1 MADIKEMFH
10 IFCKMNP
17 NDSKKCGLVKGFA
30 QTFQKKF
37 AYDFEILLYI
47 SKCFVVAR
55 VKLINLSVS
64 NSVRAKKKELE
75 YVANGEKV
83 KDT

>member
-1 MADIKEMFH
+1 MFH
-10 IFCKMNP
+10 IFCNMKP
-17 NDSKKCGLVKGFA
+17 DESKKFGLVKGFA
-30 QTFQKKF
+30 QLFQKKF
-37 AYDFEILLYI
+37 AYDFEILLFI

-55 VKLINLSVS
+55 VKLINLSLS